1 MKIKLKDRKTQQ
13 VLLTKWEK
21 KVVKLNLSP
30 SQTTDSL
37 STYITIFIHWKKSEK
52 WWWLWTPISPFEGT
66 MFHDSSCTSYII

>member
-37 STYITIFIHWKKSEK
+37 STYITIFIHRKKVKNYDDYEPQYLHLK
-52 WWWLWTPISPFEGT
+52 GQCFMIPYVLHI
-66 MFHDSSCTSYII
+66 